1 MNKLP
6 QIYHAYENSSFSIA
20 KSNDFL
26 LPRSHAVA
34 GKAIFTPEDAPFF
47 SIW

>member
-1 MNKLP
+1 MALKGP
-6 QIYHAYENSSFSIA
+6 FASFPIA
-20 KSNDFL
+20 KYNDFL

-34 GKAIFTPEDAPFF
+34 EKAIFTPEDASFF